1 MKVISVFFVDDGAVH
16 YHRPYLSG
24 LSTKRSNSEEHK
36 KATTSYWGKA
46 LVADAFDCITNKI
59 PISG

>member
-1 MKVISVFFVDDGAVH
+1 MIVEFIIIGT
-16 YHRPYLSG
+16 YLSG
-24 LSTKRSNSEEHK
+24 LSMKRSNSEEHK